1 MPKPPTIHRR
11 TTVMSIRVGL
21 DPAEREPLTKD
32 LTTAIKAQNELRIEA
47 ANVAAGYREKIKDCT
62 TEINNLVVTL
72 EQGRAEDHEVEEIK
86 DFKKNTVTIV
96 RTDTRAV
103 VEKREMTED
112 DRQLELGGPVNTE
125 DQEDPDD
132 RD

>member
-1 MPKPPTIHRR
+1 
-11 TTVMSIRVGL
+11 MSIRVGL